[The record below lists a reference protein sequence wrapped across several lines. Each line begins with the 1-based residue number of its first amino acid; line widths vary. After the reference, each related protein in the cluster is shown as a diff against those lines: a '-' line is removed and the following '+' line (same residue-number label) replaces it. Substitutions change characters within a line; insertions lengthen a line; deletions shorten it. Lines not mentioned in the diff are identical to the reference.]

1 MQVIDYK
8 VGRIVPID
16 SSGQYK
22 VGQVLLQPQSKINP
36 NYSPRKLMIE
46 TLFEKIRVT
55 DYHNLPSRQTSLF
68 VFPIDDEIFREEW
81 LNILYPHQNVEYV
94 LLTLSLTGEL
104 LWFDSDFYNDCLL
117 FELDPSKLEEQAR
130 LYWEPKDD
138 YSNLP
143 QIEGLFVGTA
153 IIENIEIKTRYR
165 D

>member
-1 MQVIDYK
+1 MKVKGYK
-8 VGRIVPID
+8 VGRIVPIE
-16 SSGQYK
+16 SLGQYK
-22 VGQVLLQPQSKINP
+22 KGQLILQPQPNINP
-36 NYSPRKLMIE
+36 NYSSRKLMIE
-46 TLFEKIRVT
+46 SMFEKIRVT
-55 DYHNLPSRQTSLF
+55 DYPNLPSRQNSLF
-68 VFPIDDEIFREEW
+68 VFPIDDVKFREEW

-117 FELDPSKLEEQAR
+117 FESDPSKFEEQAR

-138 YSNLP
+138 YNLP

>member
-1 MQVIDYK
+1 MQVKGYK
-8 VGRIVPID
+8 VGRIVPIE
-16 SSGQYK
+16 SLGQYK
-22 VGQVLLQPQSKINP
+22 EGQVLLQPHPRINA

-46 TLFEKIRVT
+46 NYFERIRVA
-55 DYHNLPSRQTSLF
+55 DYPNLPSRKSSLF
-68 VFPIDDEIFREEW
+68 VFPIDDMKFREEW

-94 LLTLSLTGEL
+94 LLTISLTGEL
-104 LWFDSDFYNDCLL
+104 FWFDSDFYNDCLL